1 MNKTIKSKI
10 ENVLKAEMEY
20 TKRAFI
26 SEEERT
32 DRMKDI
38 ILIKEI
44 LDQMDKG
51 KVRNKLSEPIENRE
65 DYEHFR
71 L

>member
-1 MNKTIKSKI
+1 
-10 ENVLKAEMEY
+10 MEY
-20 TKRAFI
+20 TKIAFI

-32 DRMKDI
+32 SRMKDI
-38 ILIKEI
+38 ILIKEM

-51 KVRNKLSEPIENRE
+51 KVRNKLSEPIEDRE